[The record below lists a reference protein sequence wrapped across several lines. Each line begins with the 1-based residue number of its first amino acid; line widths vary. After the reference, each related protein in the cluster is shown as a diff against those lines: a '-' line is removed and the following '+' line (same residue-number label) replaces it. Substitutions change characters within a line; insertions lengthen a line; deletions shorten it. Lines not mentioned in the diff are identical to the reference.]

1 MLFLCIGYSRR
12 RHIAVGDSKDVLFD
26 DFLHSSNFA
35 TLIPQKKRQQ
45 KNVHVICAYSV
56 HHILS
61 LLVCVCKTWTFALL
75 ISEGRQCEG
84 LMSGISDNKEI
95 PRLFCVNPSL
105 GSSTGKPSKSK
116 MKLRVLLAVVAT
128 VGAIGMAS
136 AQKTTTEL
144 SHNEA
149 RTTDAIASV
158 HAMPLVCD
166 VKVKTYY
173 DVDDAGKIKSPK
185 TKASD
190 LSWCIEN
197 DFHKIDKET
206 SRLTDYWYLTADDV
220 KAFIDAKGYLDDT
233 QLRNYALFRSQQ
245 YHKCDVILSPIFTYR
260 TATKDE
266 QSSLGNSIAYTL
278 TVMGFAGEF
287 VNFRKANLSDYDVL
301 NKNHNLIHAQGS
313 QASNYDKG
321 TN

>member
-1 MLFLCIGYSRR
+1 MLLW
-12 RHIAVGDSKDVLFD
+12 
-26 DFLHSSNFA
+26 
-35 TLIPQKKRQQ
+35 
-45 KNVHVICAYSV
+45 
-56 HHILS
+56 
-61 LLVCVCKTWTFALL
+61 TWTFALL
-75 ISEGRQCEG
+75 ISEERQCEG

-95 PRLFCVNPSL
+95 PRLFCIHPSL
-105 GSSTGKPSKSK
+105 GSSTGKHSKSK

-128 VGAIGMAS
+128 VGAVGFAS
-136 AQKTTTEL
+136 AQKTTTEM

-149 RTTDAIASV
+149 RATDAIASV

-173 DVDDAGKIKSPK
+173 QADEK
-185 TKASD
+185 TGVINKTAKNPD

-206 SRLTDYWYLTADDV
+206 SRFTDYWYLTADDV
-220 KAFIDAKGYLDDT
+220 KSFIDAKGYWDDK
-233 QLRNYALFRSQQ
+233 QLKNYALFRSQQ

-266 QSSLGNSIAYTL
+266 QSTLGNSVYLTL

-287 VNFRKANLSDYDVL
+287 INFRKATLPDYQL
-301 NKNHNLIHAQGS
+301 LGENHNLIHAQGS

-321 TN
+321 SN